1 MSSVPEI
8 PAGAPRRS
16 THRARTA
23 LVLASAVFALVA
35 AELTAG
41 RVYPFFERAPVP
53 SDLRGRPICGTVF
66 DFDPH
71 TGWWPKPNLDC
82 VATGERAVPVRTNGA
97 GFNADHDFGPK
108 AGRIRIGFLGD
119 SLTFG
124 DLVAPDDTYVSI
136 LERSLPGIET
146 VNFGLDGGGPD
157 QALLALR
164 HKAAA
169 LELDALVL
177 AFTPENIERILMRER
192 AGRPKP
198 YFTLDYGELR
208 LHNHPVPFSPAPEQ
222 LPDGRSRYALGA
234 SPLRRSALW
243 QLLLA
248 GIRPVALRAGLY
260 RPYAELY
267 DGAAGALL
275 ERILAEFEREA
286 GDRVLIFA
294 PLPTYH
300 YIEYDLA
307 PDYER
312 VYETASAA
320 AGGTY
325 VDVLAAFRRLTPAQ
339 RRAARFRFDQHYTP
353 LAHRVVA
360 DALLPAVTA
369 ARDQILARRTP

>member
-1 MSSVPEI
+1 MT
-8 PAGAPRRS
+8 PAVPRRS
-16 THRARTA
+16 THRVRTVVVLA
-23 LVLASAVFALVA
+23 STAFVLVLA
-35 AELTAG
+35 ELMAG
-41 RVYPFFERAPVP
+41 RVYPFFEREPVP
-53 SDLRGRPICGTVF
+53 ANLRGRPICGAVF

-71 TGWWPKPNLDC
+71 TGWWPKPNLSC
-82 VATGERAVPVRTNGA
+82 VAVGERAVPVRTNNA

-108 AGRIRIGFLGD
+108 DGRIRIGFLGD

-124 DLVAPDDTYVSI
+124 DLVPPDDTYVSI

-146 VNFGLDGGGPD
+146 VNFGLDGAGPD

-164 HKAAA
+164 HKAAG

-198 YFTLDYGELR
+198 YFTLQYGEIS
-208 LHNHPVPFSPAPEQ
+208 LHNYPVPFSPAPEEA
-222 LPDGRSRYALGA
+222 PDARSRYTAGA
-234 SPLRRSALW
+234 SPLRGSALW
-243 QLLLA
+243 QLVLA
-248 GIRPVALRAGLY
+248 SMRPVALRAGLY
-260 RPYAELY
+260 RPYTELY
-267 DGAAGALL
+267 DGPAGALL
-275 ERILAEFEREA
+275 ERILTEFEREA
-286 GDRVLIFA
+286 GGRVLIFA

-312 VYETASAA
+312 VYKAVSRT

-325 VDVLAAFRRLTPAQ
+325 VDVLAAFKRLPPEQ

-360 DALLPAVTA
+360 GALLPAVTTV
-369 ARDQILARRTP
+369 RDQLLAHLTP